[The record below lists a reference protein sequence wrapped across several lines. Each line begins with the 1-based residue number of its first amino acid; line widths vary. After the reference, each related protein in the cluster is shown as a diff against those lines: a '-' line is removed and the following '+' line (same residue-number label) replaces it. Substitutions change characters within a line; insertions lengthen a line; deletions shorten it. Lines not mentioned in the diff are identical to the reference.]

1 VVRGAEARGLTGLGP
16 GAAIACGA
24 LVGLILGLRVLDPQ
38 FIAGTGGKWIRP
50 ENDYIAYLVAWNYYV
65 IDAWRFP
72 LFELPAM
79 GYPEGGSVLFN
90 DALPL
95 TALLTKALY
104 HAAGVRV
111 NPFGWWILLTY
122 VLQGAM
128 AARIVRAVGVR
139 SLLACAAAAVLAIV
153 NVAFTSRMGHTALSS
168 HFLILWA
175 IALHFESGRQER
187 LRARELVALLAITLL
202 VNAYLFAMVL
212 ALAIVTVA
220 TLARR
225 RHLQARDRQILG
237 AGAAFVAV
245 LGIAAGYGMLLVNPR
260 TMKSEGFGLYSW
272 NLTSLLLPPNGI
284 AGFLAAIPRYGT
296 HGQYEGEAF
305 VGSGALVLLALCVI
319 VMPATVLQQVR
330 RHTLYVAALAALA
343 VYAASN
349 AVYAGKV
356 LLIEYPL
363 PALAVDLGNYFRATG
378 RFIWPLAYSVAILPL
393 ALIFRTWRT
402 APAAAAAVL
411 AVILQVHEAAGD
423 LRYRRALTTQTYED
437 LLDAPR
443 MRGWLAQHE
452 RLWQYPSWACGGLVP
467 GRRWP
472 SRDANRELQLQL
484 EASRAGVP
492 TNSVYTSRVLKDCST
507 EADWLSHPSFEPG
520 VLYVLAPHA
529 VQASPALADLA
540 RSDGCVGLDWA
551 TVCSTRWRRT
561 TDAGERPPSIRN

>member
-245 LGIAAGYGMLLVNPR
+245 LGIAAGYGMLLVNPS

-411 AVILQVHEAAGD
+411 AVILQVHEAAD
-423 LRYRRALTTQTYED
+423 VRRSPRRAADARLAGTARAAVAVPLMGVRRIGAGQTMAEPRRQQGTAAAARGVAGGRANQQRVHVPRAQGLFD
-437 LLDAPR
+437 RGGLAQPSVVRAGRPLRAGPARRPGLAGARRSRAFRWMRRARLGDGLLDEVA
-443 MRGWLAQHE
+443 
-452 RLWQYPSWACGGLVP
+452 
-467 GRRWP
+467 
-472 SRDANRELQLQL
+472 
-484 EASRAGVP
+484 
-492 TNSVYTSRVLKDCST
+492 
-507 EADWLSHPSFEPG
+507 ADH
-520 VLYVLAPHA
+520 
-529 VQASPALADLA
+529 
-540 RSDGCVGLDWA
+540 C
-551 TVCSTRWRRT
+551 CRRT
-561 TDAGERPPSIRN
+561 AAFDS